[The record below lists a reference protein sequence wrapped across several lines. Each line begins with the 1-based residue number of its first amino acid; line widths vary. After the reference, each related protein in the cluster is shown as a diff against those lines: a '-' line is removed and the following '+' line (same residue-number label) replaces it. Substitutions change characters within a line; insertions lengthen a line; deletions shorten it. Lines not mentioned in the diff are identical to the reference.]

1 MTKSTEQDLRRYF
14 KSLGY
19 KVNAVIMLRDKRSGR
34 HKGCAY
40 VELKKLEDVAKAL
53 KHTEEI
59 PDFQR
64 FPILIKP
71 SSSTSAPQI
80 DGMGR
85 SSLLL
90 NGGNGLTLASGLAGG
105 ANGIIKPG
113 ERVESQ
119 KVYVGNIDQNVT
131 QSQLYAIFSQFGQL
145 DRVLLQVDIA
155 TGLSKGFAFLSYQDP
170 NVGHLALVVMA
181 GQLLANKPM

>member
-1 MTKSTEQDLRRYF
+1 
-14 KSLGY
+14 
-19 KVNAVIMLRDKRSGR
+19 MLKDKRSGR

-40 VELKKLEDVAKAL
+40 VELKKLEDVPKAL

-71 SSSTSAPQI
+71 SSSTSVSQI
-80 DGMGR
+80 DGMG
-85 SSLLL
+85 
-90 NGGNGLTLASGLAGG
+90 GKGLTLPGTNGGASGLGLVGG
-105 ANGIIKPG
+105 TNGMIQPN

-170 NVGHLALVVMA
+170 KVGHLALVVMA